1 VKKPGDK
8 DRMPFGKYNGKTMEE
23 VPAGYLLWLDT
34 ELEEQTLLNEAQQ
47 AVREY
52 IDDNRSVLESESK

>member
-1 VKKPGDK
+1 MKKLGDK

-23 VPAGYLLWLDT
+23 VPVGYLLWLDT

>member
-1 VKKPGDK
+1 VKKLGDK

>member
-1 VKKPGDK
+1 VKKLGDK

-34 ELEEQTLLNEAQQ
+34 ELEEQTLRNEAQQ

>member
-1 VKKPGDK
+1 VKKLGDK
-8 DRMPFGKYNGKTMEE
+8 DWMPFGKYNGKTMEE